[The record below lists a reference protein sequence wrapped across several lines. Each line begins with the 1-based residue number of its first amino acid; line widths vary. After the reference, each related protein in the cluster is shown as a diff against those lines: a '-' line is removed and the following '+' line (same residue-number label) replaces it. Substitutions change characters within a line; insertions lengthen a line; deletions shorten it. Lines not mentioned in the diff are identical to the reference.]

1 MEHNEVK
8 ELPYGIQDFVTI
20 VEQNIYY
27 VDKTMYIPELES
39 QARNLF
45 FIRPRRFGKSVFL
58 NMLHAYYDI
67 RTKDKFQ
74 QWFGDLWIGKHPTPN
89 QGRYQ
94 VLHLDFSQVGG
105 TIEELEEKF
114 NFYLGM
120 RLDGFI
126 NAYAEYY
133 SEETIQKVKST
144 DYAGGKLGLIQQE
157 AQFKGY
163 PLYLIIDEYD
173 NFTNTVL
180 NELGE
185 KVYWAITHAE
195 GFYRDIFKK
204 FKGSFE
210 RIFITGVSPV
220 TLDDV
225 TSGFNIG
232 WHISTKEEF
241 NQMLGFSTEDVRELF
256 TYYQKQGKIPADR
269 DIEAI
274 IKEMKPWYDNY
285 CFSESAFE
293 TQSKVYN
300 CDMVLYYLRNYMRKG
315 EGPKQMLDPNTKTDY
330 NKMKKLLQLDKLD
343 GDRKGVIKTIAEK
356 GEIIGTIEESF
367 PARELTDPNIFISL
381 LFYYGMLTIK
391 GVLGEQLI
399 LGIPNNNVRK
409 QYYNYLL
416 ELYQEEKCLN
426 TTNLKTLFTYMA
438 FEGKWQDAL
447 GFMAKA
453 YADISS
459 VRDGIEAE
467 RNLQGFFMAYLSL
480 TSYYYTAPELELN
493 HGYCDFFLLPDLT
506 HYPTKHSYIIEL
518 KVLSKKEWNEEVKIK
533 DAQGNEC
540 AITKAEKQWRDA
552 EEQIN
557 RYAVAPRVEA
567 LRQGTQL
574 HKIILQFEGWELKR
588 MDEV

>member
-133 SEETIQKVKST
+133 SEEIIQKVKST

-274 IKEMKPWYDNY
+274 INEMKPWYDNY
-285 CFSESAFE
+285 CFSKNALE
-293 TQSKVYN
+293 TQSKVFN
-300 CDMVLYYLRNYMRKG
+300 CDMVLYYLRNYMRRG
-315 EGPKQMLDPNTKTDY
+315 EGPEQMLDPNTKTDY